1 MRHHYL
7 FDAPDGAVLSVC
19 EHPDQD
25 SVTVCI
31 ELNDQTVSIQLPEA
45 EFMALANLR
54 FNLRFRRPPLAEA
67 LAA

>member
-31 ELNDQTVSIQLPEA
+31 ERQDQSVSIQLPEA
-45 EFMALANLR
+45 EFLSLSNLR
-54 FNLRFRRPPLAEA
+54 FNLRFRRPTLAEVM
-67 LAA
+67 AA

>member
-31 ELNDQTVSIQLPEA
+31 ERQDQTVTIQLPEA
-45 EFMALANLR
+45 EFLSLSNLR
-54 FNLRFRRPPLAEA
+54 FNLRFRRPTLAEVM
-67 LAA
+67 AA

>member
-31 ELNDQTVSIQLPEA
+31 ERHDQTVTIQLPEA
-45 EFMALANLR
+45 EFAALSDLR
-54 FNLRFRRPPLAEA
+54 FKLRFRCPALAEA